1 VMPPGRLVKRSTKAP
16 DKKSKFM
23 RRSNSVLS
31 KLIKKPRNGGRSS
44 LGDFSGETLSESIS
58 GISSS
63 GTDTDWELASISPQF
78 TLPCD
83 SSDESAGK
91 STLLEFLPSAN
102 DFLAGFFESPNELQ
116 QPFLGMETFTPPQDL
131 EPFFPVEQERLLTK
145 FERSEMYDLISS
157 GISWSNGSDWFSDS
171 SSPFDS
177 SGFQTSLDLRMQNH
191 TNTATSGLQAGKT
204 CINSVE
210 DAHSDGQAWL
220 PGDLDLCQTILD
232 IHGSNSSRNDS
243 HDSLGYLESCFGPV
257 PSGRTG
263 MTGDSYHQTL
273 SSQNR
278 SSFNSVACVRQVSP
292 LILSL

>member
-1 VMPPGRLVKRSTKAP
+1 MPPGRLVKRSSKAP

-23 RRSNSVLS
+23 RRSTTVA
-31 KLIKKPRNGGRSS
+31 KLLKKPRNGGRSS
-44 LGDFSGETLSESIS
+44 SGDFSGETLSKSIS

-78 TLPCD
+78 TMPCD
-83 SSDESAGK
+83 SSDESARK
-91 STLLEFLPSAN
+91 SALLEFLPSTN

-116 QPFLGMETFTPPQDL
+116 QPFLEMNTLTPPQDL
-131 EPFFPVEQERLLTK
+131 DPFFPVEQERLLTK

-157 GISWSNGSDWFSDS
+157 GISLSSGSDWFSDN

-177 SGFQTSLDLRMQNH
+177 SGPQTSLDLQMQH
-191 TNTATSGLQAGKT
+191 QTNAATSGPQAGKA

-220 PGDLDLCQTILD
+220 PGDLDLYQTVLD
-232 IHGSNSSRNDS
+232 IHGSNSLRNDF

-257 PSGRTG
+257 PRGRTE
-263 MTGDSYHQTL
+263 DSYL

-278 SSFNSVACVRQVSP
+278 SSFDSVACVRQVSP